1 MRRDFTLQKRL
12 ILSLVVLL
20 IAADVALG
28 VYSWNLASAQSAQQE
43 LGIMMRNRDLLKK
56 DIQRANEIRSHIPA
70 IQKDCDAFEHSL
82 FPETTGYSTVTAELS
97 TLAAKSGLR
106 LESRTFNPRV
116 VKGRDN
122 LTELFI
128 DAQVIGDYRG
138 VVRFLNELQRSGN
151 FYAVEGLSA
160 RSAALAQGPR
170 ALQVS
175 MHIKTYFRAAA

>member
-1 MRRDFTLQKRL
+1 MRHDFKLKKRL
-12 ILSLVVLL
+12 IVMLLVLL
-20 IAADVALG
+20 IVADVALG
-28 VYSWNLASAQSAQQE
+28 VYAWNLASAQSPQQD
-43 LGIMMRNRDLLKK
+43 LALLTRNRELLKK
-56 DIQRANEIRSHIPA
+56 DIQRANEIRGRIPA

-160 RSAALAQGPR
+160 RSAAQAQGPR

-175 MHIKTYFRAAA
+175 MHIKTYFRAVA